1 MSQMESQEPP
11 GKYEITCYTCKARFD
26 ALDSVW
32 CNCLVGERSLV
43 CPSCLNCFCKAN
55 TAYKERFWASAPQEL
70 WDLKLD
76 EHRRDFDKPNPN
88 PEKVI
93 RPLVLVVDD
102 EKEIQRVAIRDIE
115 GLGYGV
121 ILAKDG
127 IEGFEMAKKYKP
139 DLVLSD
145 ALMPRM
151 DGREM
156 CRRIKSDPETAK
168 IKVVIM
174 TSLYTQSKFKTEAF
188 REFRVDGYLSKPL
201 DFNQLRSVLQK
212 HLG

>member
-1 MSQMESQEPP
+1 MNMDSQGPE
-11 GKYEITCYTCKARFD
+11 KYEVSCNTCKARFD

-32 CNCLVGERSLV
+32 CNCLVVERSLV
-43 CPSCLNCFCKAN
+43 CPSCLNCFCRA
-55 TAYKERFWASAPQEL
+55 TTSYKERFWASAPQEL
-70 WDLKLD
+70 WDRKLE
-76 EHRRDFDKPNPN
+76 EHRRDWDKPNPN
-88 PEKVI
+88 PEAVK

-121 ILAKDG
+121 ILAHDG
-127 IEGFEMAKKYKP
+127 IEGFELAKKYKP
-139 DLVLSD
+139 ELILSD
-145 ALMPRM
+145 ALMPKM

-156 CRRIKSDPETAK
+156 CRRIKADPETSK

-174 TSLYTQSKFKTEAF
+174 TSLYTQSKFKTEAY
-188 REFRVDGYLSKPL
+188 REFRVDDYLSKPL
-201 DFNQLRSVLQK
+201 DFNQLRTVLQK

>member
-1 MSQMESQEPP
+1 MESQETA
-11 GKYEITCYTCKARFD
+11 GKYEVSCYTCKARFD

-55 TAYKERFWASAPQEL
+55 TAYKERFWAFAPQEL
-70 WDLKLD
+70 WDRKLD

-88 PEKVI
+88 PEKVT

-102 EKEIQRVAIRDIE
+102 EKEMQKVAIRDIE
-115 GLGYGV
+115 GLGYGC
-121 ILAKDG
+121 ILAKNG
-127 IEGFEMAKKYKP
+127 EEGFEMAKKYKP

-145 ALMPRM
+145 ALMPKM

-156 CRRIKSDPETAK
+156 CRKIKSDPETSK

-174 TSLYTQSKFKTEAF
+174 TSLYTQSKFKTEAY
-188 REFRVDGYLSKPL
+188 REFRVDDYLTKPL
-201 DFNQLRSVLQK
+201 DFNQLRTVLQK